1 MLIDVEGTI
10 DANTLFLRTPQFL
23 RTAWFLQTFWFLHL
37 FCFYTLV
44 ELDDP
49 RQQIFKGR
57 TKKSTPVLRVTAI
70 S

>member
-49 RQQIFKGR
+49 NFQRVIRKVY
-57 TKKSTPVLRVTAI
+57 PVLRVTAI